1 MHHSPRQSARPNPA
15 PSLTIFPASGNLS
28 NTSATRHHQEPYE
41 DTDTDNDSDS
51 EDFCQASDFNP
62 TSTQADK
69 PPQCLAPHGWPPNYM
84 PTQHPPRQVGP
95 HLQPPPT
102 RITTPIS
109 TAPHENPI
117 TQHGNQTTLTHP
129 VLSPEDAAM
138 AAAALNLVTTN
149 YATTTYG
156 TLLTTTMEAAKAR
169 TTPISTAPHE
179 NPITQHGNQTT
190 LTHPVLSPED
200 AEMAA
205 AALGM
210 VTAKH
215 ATTAYGALM
224 TTTTETALAK
234 TATGQQQSEQPEGS
248 MTNTERPTTTD
259 GQTTEPALEVD
270 KKKGRARGHNRK
282 QLPGNQRKHAKTT
295 NTH

>member
-1 MHHSPRQSARPNPA
+1 MWGLREDLEVPGGSCDSCSNYATIVPVPA
-15 PSLTIFPASGNLS
+15 TN
-28 NTSATRHHQEPYE
+28 
-41 DTDTDNDSDS
+41 
-51 EDFCQASDFNP
+51 
-62 TSTQADK
+62 TQADE
-69 PPQCLAPHGWPPNYM
+69 PPKCLAPQGWPPNYM
-84 PTQHPPRQVGP
+84 PTQHSPHQVGP

-129 VLSPEDAAM
+129 VLSPEDAA
-138 AAAALNLVTTN
+138 
-149 YATTTYG
+149 
-156 TLLTTTMEAAKAR
+156 
-169 TTPISTAPHE
+169 
-179 NPITQHGNQTT
+179 
-190 LTHPVLSPED
+190 
-200 AEMAA
+200 MAA

-248 MTNTERPTTTD
+248 MTNTERPTTTM
-259 GQTTEPALEVD
+259 A
-270 KKKGRARGHNRK
+270 K
-282 QLPGNQRKHAKTT
+282 QQNQH
-295 NTH
+295 

>member
-156 TLLTTTMEAAKAR
+156 TLLTTTMEAATRPVPIKQDDAPIG
-169 TTPISTAPHE
+169 TTVAGTKRPKQPISRSA
-179 NPITQHGNQTT
+179 
-190 LTHPVLSPED
+190 
-200 AEMAA
+200 
-205 AALGM
+205 
-210 VTAKH
+210 
-215 ATTAYGALM
+215 
-224 TTTTETALAK
+224 
-234 TATGQQQSEQPEGS
+234 TATDTRRNAKYARKQQKRHQRALLSKPATSAQPEINNNDNVCTKHSGIG
-248 MTNTERPTTTD
+248 D
-259 GQTTEPALEVD
+259 AKAKVD
-270 KKKGRARGHNRK
+270 DISENDK
-282 QLPGNQRKHAKTT
+282 
-295 NTH
+295 